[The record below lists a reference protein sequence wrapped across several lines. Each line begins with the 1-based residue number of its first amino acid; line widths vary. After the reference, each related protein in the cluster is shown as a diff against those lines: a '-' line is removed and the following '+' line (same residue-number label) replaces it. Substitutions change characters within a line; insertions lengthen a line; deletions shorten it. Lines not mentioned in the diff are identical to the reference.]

1 MKPQTDRRY
10 LVEQHLLP
18 SRLYESGPF
27 LLNQLLKGVGSAM
40 EQLYF
45 EVGARSPEQTE
56 FTELYRVFCKGDT
69 SVFVYRIGMP
79 APKGALLSRAA
90 YLCYCSKNG
99 DDLYFTS
106 ELAENGQYL
115 LCCRPNSE
123 QIKHIL
129 CCEAPDDVNKEFEMV
144 ADYYR
149 ELVIDDGIKQFESLC
164 AG

>member
-1 MKPQTDRRY
+1 MKPQTNKRY
-10 LVEQHLLP
+10 VVEQYLLP
-18 SRLYESGPF
+18 DRLYTSGPL
-27 LLNQLLKGVGSAM
+27 LLNQLLKGADPVM

-45 EVGARSPEQTE
+45 EAGAEYSAKSC
-56 FTELYRVFCKGDT
+56 FTETYRVFCRDDT
-69 SVFVYRIGMP
+69 SLFVLRIGMP
-79 APKGALLSRAA
+79 APDGALLSRAV

-115 LCCRPNSE
+115 LCCRPDSE
-123 QIKHIL
+123 KIRHIL
-129 CCEAPDDVNKEFEMV
+129 CCEAPDDIEKEFEMV
-144 ADYYR
+144 ADFYW